1 MHVGAGIP
9 NIQRIHTDQQQEQDR
24 AAVTVEPGVCGQ
36 AEQHWQLPQVHGH
49 QVGPSLLLP
58 LCVCLMSQTKMD
70 LVGPAAPAASAA
82 AAAAASAAATAAASA
97 AAASAATAAAAT
109 AAAAAAAA
117 AAAVTSRRLMKGVL
131 LHSNSISTSVLFNN
145 FLSLGHQLNHHHIHA
160 FAHEEERGAK
170 CLPRVTPRTMQSP
183 AFLKTTS
190 GTAPQPLCT
199 LNLHSNIMQ
208 YSLYCSM

>member
-70 LVGPAAPAASAA
+70 LVGPAAPAPAAS
-82 AAAAASAAATAAASA
+82 AASAAATAAASA
-97 AAASAATAAAAT
+97 AAASAATAAAA
-109 AAAAAAAA
+109 A
-117 AAAVTSRRLMKGVL
+117 AAAVTSRRLTKGVL
-131 LHSNSISTSVLFNN
+131 LDSNSISTSVVFDQWCRCHSWRHSCAPNTPSSHEGCPN
-145 FLSLGHQLNHHHIHA
+145 QTLSVQD
-160 FAHEEERGAK
+160 
-170 CLPRVTPRTMQSP
+170 
-183 AFLKTTS
+183 
-190 GTAPQPLCT
+190 LCT
-199 LNLHSNIMQ
+199 QVQCSIGLHAALVMYFSKEHGNFERYFHQ
-208 YSLYCSM
+208 GGEWGRGEGGTGT

>member
-1 MHVGAGIP
+1 MAKLSSTGSSLRSMDTRWAP
-9 NIQRIHTDQQQEQDR
+9 
-24 AAVTVEPGVCGQ
+24 P
-36 AEQHWQLPQVHGH
+36 P
-49 QVGPSLLLP
+49 LLLP

-97 AAASAATAAAAT
+97 AAASAATAAAA
-109 AAAAAAAA
+109 A
-117 AAAVTSRRLMKGVL
+117 AAAVTSRRLTKGVL
-131 LHSNSISTSVLFNN
+131 LDSNSISTSVVFNN
-145 FLSLGHQLNHHHIHA
+145 FLSLGHQLKHHHIHA

-183 AFLKTTS
+183 AFLKITS
-190 GTAPQPLCT
+190 GTAPQPLCA
-199 LNLHSNIMQ
+199 LKLHSNIMQ

>member
-70 LVGPAAPAASAA
+70 LVGPAAPAPAAS
-82 AAAAASAAATAAASA
+82 AASAAATAAASA
-97 AAASAATAAAAT
+97 AAASAAT
-109 AAAAAAAA
+109 AAAAA

>member
-70 LVGPAAPAASAA
+70 LVGPAAPAPAAS
-82 AAAAASAAATAAASA
+82 AASAAATAAASA
-97 AAASAATAAAAT
+97 AAASAATAAAA
-109 AAAAAAAA
+109 A
-117 AAAVTSRRLMKGVL
+117 AAAVTSRRLTKGVL
-131 LHSNSISTSVLFNN
+131 LDSNSISTSVVFNN
-145 FLSLGHQLNHHHIHA
+145 FLSLGHQLKHHHIHA

-183 AFLKTTS
+183 AFLKITS
-190 GTAPQPLCT
+190 GTAPQPLCA
-199 LNLHSNIMQ
+199 LKLHSNIMQ